1 MPEARKAATRKA
13 ATKKA
18 PAKKAPAKRASSNK
32 PSKLFTIGYELA
44 KPDAVIAELKR
55 AKVKLLID
63 TRAVAAS
70 RKPGFSKRQLAATL
84 DENGIAYLHLQ
95 KLGTPDDG
103 RQAAR
108 AGKLEALWKIYA
120 RHLTRPDAI
129 EAMDELITIV
139 KSGQTVCLLCFERD
153 QACCHRSRIAEIVNE
168 RTGAEVVNL
177 VPALI

>member
-1 MPEARKAATRKA
+1 MAK
-13 ATKKA
+13 
-18 PAKKAPAKRASSNK
+18 AKKAQASKAK
-32 PSKLFTIGYELA
+32 SKKVKTLFTIGYEQA
-44 KPDAVIAELKR
+44 KPDAVMAELKR

-70 RKPGFSKRQLAATL
+70 RKPGFSKRQLAAIL

-108 AGKLEALWKIYA
+108 AGKLDTLWRIYA
-120 RHLTRPDAI
+120 KHLTTPDAI
-129 EAMDELITIV
+129 EAMDELISIV

-153 QACCHRSRIAEIVNE
+153 KDCCHRSRIAEIVNE
-168 RTGAEVVNL
+168 RTGAEVVDL
-177 VPALI
+177 VPILL